1 MTISLTLTVEIL
13 LGKESDRHLLTSIP
27 LLSEKN
33 RRRRGPL
40 ETCLARM
47 PSSRDCCVVRR
58 AEVSCEGEAG
68 CPDSICSF
76 VHLTTPL

>member
-33 RRRRGPL
+33 PQGRRPL
-40 ETCLARM
+40 ETCLAQM
-47 PSSRDCCVVRR
+47 PSGLGLLRCQRSW
-58 AEVSCEGEAG
+58 GQ
-68 CPDSICSF
+68 P
-76 VHLTTPL
+76 